1 MISTAAPGMGVV
13 MLVMSHPG
21 ATEICISKPLSE
33 SIMTFSDIDTHRK
46 CSNLAIKQPLQG
58 RNHTVICNSD
68 VFIYSYSKQFI
79 EGTLCNHW
87 LSHLSWF
94 TTQYTLC
101 SIFSRWTHCLSL
113 LRYKVYLQNEKV
125 TLKEALIWRH
135 DIWNLLVYFGLK
147 QVFLG
152 MVLQTFYASF
162 NIQA

>member
-68 VFIYSYSKQFI
+68 VFIYSYTTQFI
-79 EGTLCNHW
+79 EGDNTHVLFVIIGCHTY
-87 LSHLSWF
+87 LDLLYSSHCVL
-94 TTQYTLC
+94 Y
-101 SIFSRWTHCLSL
+101 SRDGHI
-113 LRYKVYLQNEKV
+113 VYHYYGIRCIYRMK
-125 TLKEALIWRH
+125 KSR
-135 DIWNLLVYFGLK
+135 
-147 QVFLG
+147 
-152 MVLQTFYASF
+152 
-162 NIQA
+162 

>member
-68 VFIYSYSKQFI
+68 VFIYSYSTQFI
-79 EGTLCNHW
+79 EGDKTHDW

-94 TTQYTLC
+94 TIQYTLC

-125 TLKEALIWRH
+125 RLEEALRWRH

-147 QVFLG
+147 QVF
-152 MVLQTFYASF
+152 
-162 NIQA
+162 